1 MRDTN
6 NRGVD
11 AVLNSL
17 AGKHQQLGV
26 QALAPGGRFLE
37 IGKLVRSPTQSCLWC
52 IDSLAAH
59 NP

>member
-1 MRDTN
+1 MRDTD

-37 IGKLVRSPTQSCLWC
+37 IGKLVRAWIALLVCRRHPYME
-52 IDSLAAH
+52 SLS
-59 NP
+59 